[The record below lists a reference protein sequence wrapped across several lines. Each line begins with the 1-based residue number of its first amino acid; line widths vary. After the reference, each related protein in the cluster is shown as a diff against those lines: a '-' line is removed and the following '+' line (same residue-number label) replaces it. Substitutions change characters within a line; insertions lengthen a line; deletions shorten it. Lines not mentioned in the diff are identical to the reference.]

1 MSLLEL
7 KNINTGYEN
16 KQVLYNVN
24 LSIEKNKTVLL
35 IGSNGSGKTTLFKV
49 IYGILPT
56 WQKQGNGE
64 IFFNGENIT
73 FTRSQDLIK
82 KGLMYIPQT
91 NELFENMTV
100 EQNIEMSLLHLNN
113 KKESKE
119 RIKSVFSKIEFLENK
134 KKQIVSSLSGGER
147 KLVTLGMVVV
157 NRPKL
162 VLYDDPLAGLNGN
175 SIITVLKCLE
185 LMKQNG
191 TTLFI
196 IEHRI
201 KEFFSIADRII
212 GLKLGRMNKEDLK
225 NLDNIKSFII

>member
-162 VLYDDPLAGLNGN
+162 VLYDEPLAGLNGN